1 MPITPEVLDELLKE
15 YKTPEDMLGS
25 NGLLQQLT
33 KALVERA
40 LEGEMTHH
48 LGYPPHDATGDN
60 SGNSRNGK
68 SKKSITGKRGQVEI
82 EVPRDRASE
91 FEPQLV
97 KKGQRR
103 FDGFDDKIISMYAR
117 GMSCRQ
123 IQAHLQEIYG
133 VEVSP
138 DLISTVT
145 DGVIDEVRTWQS
157 RPLDPLYPILYLD
170 ALQVKIKSEGR
181 VANKAIYLAIGVN
194 LQGTK
199 EVLGMWASESE
210 GAKFWLAV
218 VTELK
223 TRGVKDIFIACVDG
237 LKGFP
242 EAIETVFPQ
251 TTVQLCMVHL
261 VRYSLCYVSFKDR
274 KALVADLKTIY
285 RAASVAEAE
294 QQLEAFAEKWDSRYP
309 MIAKSWRANWAR
321 VVPMFG
327 LPEDIRRAVYTTN
340 AIESLNMSL
349 RKIIKCRSSFPS
361 EEAAFKLLYLA
372 LQNAAKKWTM
382 PIPNWGRAMNQFA
395 ILYDGRLPMLGGDNS
410 LTQFI

>member
-1 MPITPEVLDELLKE
+1 MPITSQVLDELLKD
-15 YKTPEDMLGS
+15 YKTPDDMLGS

-48 LGYPPHDATGDN
+48 LGYPPHDVAGDN

-68 SKKSITGKRGQVEI
+68 SKKTITGKRGSVEV
-82 EVPRDRASE
+82 EVPRDRNAE

-123 IQAHLQEIYG
+123 IQAHLQEIYA

-157 RPLDPLYPILYLD
+157 RPLDALYPILYLD

-181 VANKAIYLAIGVN
+181 ISNKAIYLAIGVN

-199 EVLGMWASESE
+199 EVLGMWASENE
-210 GAKFWLAV
+210 GARVLALGRHR
-218 VTELK
+218 T
-223 TRGVKDIFIACVDG
+223 
-237 LKGFP
+237 
-242 EAIETVFPQ
+242 Q
-251 TTVQLCMVHL
+251 
-261 VRYSLCYVSFKDR
+261 
-274 KALVADLKTIY
+274 
-285 RAASVAEAE
+285 
-294 QQLEAFAEKWDSRYP
+294 
-309 MIAKSWRANWAR
+309 KSWRAR
-321 VVPMFG
+321 YFH
-327 LPEDIRRAVYTTN
+327 R
-340 AIESLNMSL
+340 L
-349 RKIIKCRSSFPS
+349 R
-361 EEAAFKLLYLA
+361 
-372 LQNAAKKWTM
+372 
-382 PIPNWGRAMNQFA
+382 
-395 ILYDGRLPMLGGDNS
+395 
-410 LTQFI
+410 